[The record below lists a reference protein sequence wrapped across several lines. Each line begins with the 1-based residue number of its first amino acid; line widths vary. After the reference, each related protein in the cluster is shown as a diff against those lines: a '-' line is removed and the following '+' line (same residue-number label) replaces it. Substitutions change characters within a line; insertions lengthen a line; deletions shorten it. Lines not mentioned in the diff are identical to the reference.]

1 MIRQLM
7 QEHKSFYGNIWAVGI
22 GYDGETTVK
31 GLKSVI
37 DDMVKNAKL
46 AMKSLK
52 SIETRKKQLYFLQKI
67 IYNSFS
73 WQPAI
78 F

>member
-1 MIRQLM
+1 M

-52 SIETRKKQLYFLQKI
+52 SIETRKK
-67 IYNSFS
+67 
-73 WQPAI
+73 
-78 F
+78 